1 MFGYL
6 AMTEMLERLKICDN
20 DKIQIKSQFFQLVFE
35 MYNKMGDTISQQYGG
50 SIAHHASMGKKKG
63 IAVREMIT
71 SIKRHMTN
79 IYHDPSKQRVL
90 NLFLGIYNPANNP
103 IPLFTMQDDGDLHKQ
118 INTIMRL
125 PQIQGNKWW
134 VQYIQDCESSLPTQ
148 LQRDLTD
155 ILTRSP
161 DSDSDD
167 EGLDQ
172 HITKNIELFNH
183 DEKYVK
189 NKDGIYYLEGD

>member
-1 MFGYL
+1 
-6 AMTEMLERLKICDN
+6 
-20 DKIQIKSQFFQLVFE
+20 
-35 MYNKMGDTISQQYGG
+35 
-50 SIAHHASMGKKKG
+50 
-63 IAVREMIT
+63 
-71 SIKRHMTN
+71 
-79 IYHDPSKQRVL
+79 
-90 NLFLGIYNPANNP
+90 
-103 IPLFTMQDDGDLHKQ
+103 
-118 INTIMRL
+118 MRL
-125 PQIQGNKWW
+125 PQIQGIKWW

-183 DEKYVK
+183 DDKYVK
-189 NKDGIYYLEGD
+189 NKDGIYCLEGDQNKVHPLQTKIVERKKRKSLLAKDKFEINLI